1 MKTTMIQPMKRIF
14 ILCFALLAM
23 TRSVMA
29 GELNLSVAASLKEVI
44 NELSASYTAKHPGTV
59 FLKNFGPSGT
69 LAGQIEN
76 GGPAD
81 LFIAANTEWM
91 DYLNSKKLVDA
102 GSIKTFAWNTLVF
115 AGTTSKKVSSMN
127 DLPKLDK
134 IAIGSPKSVPA
145 GEYAMA
151 AMTKAGVATKLAD
164 KFIMAKDVRECLMY
178 AELGEVDGGFMYK
191 TDAMQG
197 KKAKL
202 LFSVPQALY
211 PRVVYPMALTAKAAQ
226 NSEAQSFIAYL
237 QSKEAKAV
245 LTKYGFILQ

>member
-1 MKTTMIQPMKRIF
+1 MKTRIIHTTKRIF
-14 ILCFALLAM
+14 ILCCALLAM
-23 TRSVMA
+23 TTSAMA
-29 GELNLSVAASLKEVI
+29 GELNLSAAASLKEVI

-59 FLKNFGPSGT
+59 FVKNFGPSGT

-91 DYLNSKKLVDA
+91 DYLNNKKLVDA
-102 GSIKTFAWNTLVF
+102 NSIKTFAWNSLVF
-115 AGTTSKKVSSMN
+115 AGTTSKKVTSMN
-127 DLPKLDK
+127 DLQKLEK

-145 GEYAMA
+145 GDYAMT
-151 AMTKAGVATKLAD
+151 AMTKASVATKLAD

-191 TDAMQG
+191 TDALQA

-202 LFSVPQALY
+202 LFSVPQELY
-211 PRVVYPMALTAKAAQ
+211 PRVVYPMALTVKAAQ
-226 NSEAQSFIAYL
+226 NNEAKEFLVYL
-237 QSKEAKAV
+237 QSKEARSV
-245 LTKYGFILQ
+245 LTKYGFLLK

>member
-1 MKTTMIQPMKRIF
+1 MIHSKKKIF
-14 ILCFALLAM
+14 ILSCALLAM
-23 TRSVMA
+23 TTSAMA

-44 NELSASYTAKHPGTV
+44 NELSSSYTAKHPGTV
-59 FLKNFGPSGT
+59 FVKNFGPSGT

-91 DYLNSKKLVDA
+91 DYLNRKKLVDG
-102 GSIKTFAWNTLVF
+102 GSIKTFTWNSLVF

-127 DLPKLDK
+127 DLTKLDK

-151 AMTKAGVATKLAD
+151 AMTKAGVVAKLAD

-191 TDAMQG
+191 TDALQA

-202 LFSVPQALY
+202 LFSVSQELY
-211 PRVVYPMALTAKAAQ
+211 PRVVYPMALTVKAAQ
-226 NSEAQSFIAYL
+226 NNEAKAFIAYL
-237 QSKEAKAV
+237 QGEEAKTV
-245 LTKYGFILQ
+245 LKKYGFLLK

>member
-1 MKTTMIQPMKRIF
+1 MTHTIKRIF
-14 ILCFALLAM
+14 ILSCALLAI
-23 TRSVMA
+23 TTSAMA
-29 GELNLSVAASLKEVI
+29 GELNLSAAASLKEVI
-44 NELSASYTAKHPGTV
+44 NELSATYTAKHPGTAFV
-59 FLKNFGPSGT
+59 KNFGPSGT

-91 DYLNSKKLVDA
+91 DYLNNKKLVDA
-102 GSIKTFAWNTLVF
+102 GSIKTFAWNSLVF
-115 AGTTSKKVSSMN
+115 AGTTSKKVTSMN
-127 DLPKLDK
+127 DLQKLEK

-145 GEYAMA
+145 GDYAMT

-191 TDAMQG
+191 TDALQA

-202 LFSVPQALY
+202 LFSVPQELY
-211 PRVVYPMALTAKAAQ
+211 PRVVYPMALTVKAAQ
-226 NSEAQSFIAYL
+226 NSEAKAFLVYL
-237 QSKEAKAV
+237 QGEEAKTV
-245 LTKYGFILQ
+245 LTKYGFLLK